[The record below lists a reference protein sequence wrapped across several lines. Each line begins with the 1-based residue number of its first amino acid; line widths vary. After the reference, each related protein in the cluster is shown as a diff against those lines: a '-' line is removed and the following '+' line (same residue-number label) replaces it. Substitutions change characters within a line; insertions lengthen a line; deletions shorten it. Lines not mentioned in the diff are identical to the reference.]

1 MSQVTALD
9 PWETPRP
16 DLQTTGG
23 LAGWRYPYLLGWC
36 ALHQLD
42 PAKTFN
48 ARDLT
53 PIIEQTYGEHVD
65 PRTSAGLLKK
75 LERRGYIER
84 IRVSSPGRTQYVYHL
99 TPLFTSFTRRNPN

>member
-16 DLQTTGG
+16 GLQTTGG

-65 PRTSAGLLKK
+65 PRTNAGLLKK
-75 LERRGYIER
+75 LEKCGYIER
-84 IRVSSPGRTQYVYHL
+84 VPLPVSGRTQYVYHL
-99 TPLFTSFTRRNPN
+99 TPLFISFTRRNPN

>member
-9 PWETPRP
+9 PWETPHP
-16 DLQTTGG
+16 SLYTNGNP
-23 LAGWRYPYLLGWC
+23 AWKYHYLLGWC

-65 PRTSAGLLKK
+65 PRTNAGLLKK
-75 LERRGYIER
+75 LERRGYVER
-84 IRVSSPGRTQYVYHL
+84 IRLLSSGRTQYVYSF